1 MLNLF
6 NFLKKEK
13 VWDFQGG
20 IHPPE
25 MKTQSNGTPLSELPL
40 PHRFIIPL
48 KQHIG
53 HEGEICVAPGDK
65 VLRGQ
70 PLTFGTG
77 RMLPVHAPTSGVIED
92 IGQHMT
98 AHPSGLSE
106 LCIFLTP
113 DGDDRWMPLDP
124 LPDYR
129 QHPRADIVQRIH
141 DAGIAG
147 LGGAGFP
154 TATKLKGGLRGVKTL
169 IINAAECEPYITAD
183 DRLMQDYAAEVLEG
197 SRILAWV
204 LQAEQVLIGIEDNKP
219 EAIAALKQALGS
231 ERDLQIRVIPTKY
244 PSGGAKQL
252 TRILTG
258 KEVPHG
264 GRSSDI
270 GVLMQNVGTAWAVKR
285 AIINGE
291 PITER
296 VVTLTGEAIAQ
307 PRNVWSRL
315 GTPISHLLHQVG
327 FTPAP
332 RQMVIM
338 GGPLMGFTLPSLD
351 VPVVKIT
358 NCILAPSASEMGN
371 NDEEQSCIRC
381 SACADACPAKLLP
394 QQLYW
399 YSQGGDHDKARAHHI
414 DDCIECGACAYV
426 CPSNIP
432 LVQYYRQEKA
442 ELRAI
447 DLEAKRTLEAKARFE
462 ARQARLEREKLAR
475 EARHEEAKQRVAR
488 TDTSE
493 LAAAK
498 ARVKARQ
505 AAEPDEATLEAQREA
520 RHAQA
525 RLRQAEAQAETQPV
539 TRQTVD
545 PRKAA
550 VEAAIARAKAK
561 KTVPVDAADNQAEA
575 SVDPRKAAVEA
586 AIARAKAK
594 KAAQAENAV
603 APQAASD
610 SAADAAPDAAAET
623 DPRKAAVQAAIA
635 RAKAKKAAQA
645 ENAEAPQAA
654 TDSAAEAA
662 PAAAETDP
670 RKAAVQAAIARAKA
684 KKAAQAENAEAPQA
698 ATDSAAEAA
707 PDAAAETD
715 PRKAAVQAAIARAK
729 AKKAAQA
736 ESAEA
741 PQAAT
746 DSAAEA
752 VPDAAAETDPRK
764 AAVQAA
770 IARAKAKKA
779 AQAESAE
786 APQAAGDPVAEAAP
800 DAAAETDPRKAA
812 IQAAIARAK
821 AKKAAQAEN
830 AEAPQAATDSAAEAA
845 PDAAAETDPRKA
857 AVQAAIARAKAKK
870 AAQAESEADAASRDA
885 AVLATAA
892 HFAVDKAEQAQEQAN
907 NANAEPEQAP
917 ELNQPDDARKAAIA
931 AAIARAKARKAQ
943 SSTTL
948 ED

>member
-1 MLNLF
+1 MLNLL
-6 NFLKKEK
+6 NFFKKEK
-13 VWDFQGG
+13 TWDFQGG

-25 MKTQSNGTPLSELPL
+25 MKTQSNGTPLAELPL

-53 HEGEICVAPGDK
+53 HEGEICVSPGDR

-70 PLTFGTG
+70 PLTFGQG

-92 IGQHMT
+92 IAQHMT

-106 LCIFLTP
+106 LCIFLMP
-113 DGDDRWMPLDP
+113 DGEDRWMPLEP

-129 QHPRADIVQRIH
+129 QHERAAILKRIH

-204 LQAEQVLIGIEDNKP
+204 LQADRVLIGIEDNKP
-219 EAIAALKQALGS
+219 EAIAALKQALGG

-252 TRILTG
+252 TKILTG
-258 KEVPHG
+258 MEVPHG
-264 GRSSDI
+264 GRSTDI

-327 FTPAP
+327 FHPSP

-358 NCILAPSASEMGN
+358 NCILAPSSTEMGN
-371 NDEEQSCIRC
+371 DEQEQSCIRC

-399 YSQGGDHDKARAHHI
+399 YSKGGDHDKARAHHI

-462 ARQARLEREKLAR
+462 ARQARLEREKQAR
-475 EARHEEAKQRVAR
+475 EARHAEAKQRVAR
-488 TDTSE
+488 SDSAE
-493 LAAAK
+493 LAAAQARAK
-498 ARVKARQ
+498 AKPGGNEEAV
-505 AAEPDEATLEAQREA
+505 AE
-520 RHAQA
+520 A
-525 RLRQAEAQAETQPV
+525 RLRQAEAQSETQALS
-539 TRQTVD
+539 RQTTD

-561 KTVPVDAADNQAEA
+561 KSAVPDASEEVAE
-575 SVDPRKAAVEA
+575 DPRKAAVA
-586 AIARAKAK
+586 AAVERAKAK
-594 KAAQAENAV
+594 KAAQAASAEGTEDV
-603 APQAASD
+603 QPAP
-610 SAADAAPDAAAET
+610 PE
-623 DPRKAAVQAAIA
+623 DPRKAAVAAAVERARAKKAAQAASA
-635 RAKAKKAAQA
+635 ESTEDVPPAPPEDPRKAAVAAAVERARAKKAAQAAVAESTEDVQPAPPEDPRKAAVAAAVERARAKKAAQAAVTESTEDVQPAPPEDPRKAAVAAAVERAKAKKAA
-645 ENAEAPQAA
+645 AA
-654 TDSAAEAA
+654 L
-662 PAAAETDP
+662 
-670 RKAAVQAAIARAKA
+670 ARA
-684 KKAAQAENAEAPQA
+684 E
-698 ATDSAAEAA
+698 D
-707 PDAAAETD
+707 
-715 PRKAAVQAAIARAK
+715 
-729 AKKAAQA
+729 
-736 ESAEA
+736 
-741 PQAAT
+741 
-746 DSAAEA
+746 
-752 VPDAAAETDPRK
+752 
-764 AAVQAA
+764 
-770 IARAKAKKA
+770 
-779 AQAESAE
+779 
-786 APQAAGDPVAEAAP
+786 
-800 DAAAETDPRKAA
+800 
-812 IQAAIARAK
+812 
-821 AKKAAQAEN
+821 
-830 AEAPQAATDSAAEAA
+830 
-845 PDAAAETDPRKA
+845 
-857 AVQAAIARAKAKK
+857 
-870 AAQAESEADAASRDA
+870 ASRDA
-885 AVLATAA
+885 ALAATEA
-892 HFAVDKAEQAQEQAN
+892 HRDVEQAEMAQEQAN
-907 NANAEPEQAP
+907 NANAEAEHAP
-917 ELNQPDDARKAAIA
+917 ELEHPTDARKAAIA
-931 AAIARAKARKAQ
+931 AAIERAKARKAQ
-943 SSTTL
+943 STL
-948 ED
+948 TPED

>member
-53 HEGEICVAPGDK
+53 HEGEICVSPGDK

-77 RMLPVHAPTSGVIED
+77 RMLPVHAPTSGVIDD

-124 LPDYR
+124 WPDYR
-129 QHPRADIVQRIH
+129 QHPRADVVQRIH

-204 LQAEQVLIGIEDNKP
+204 LQAERVMIGIEDNKP

-258 KEVPHG
+258 MEVPHG
-264 GRSSDI
+264 GRSTDI

-358 NCILAPSASEMGN
+358 NCILAPSQGEMGN

-399 YSQGGDHDKARAHHI
+399 FSQGGDHDKARSHHI

-462 ARQARLEREKLAR
+462 ARQARLEREKQAR

-493 LAAAK
+493 LTAAK

-505 AAEPDEATLEAQREA
+505 ATEPDEATLEAQREA

-539 TRQTVD
+539 TRQ
-545 PRKAA
+545 
-550 VEAAIARAKAK
+550 
-561 KTVPVDAADNQAEA
+561 

-594 KAAQAENAV
+594 KVTPVDAVETGAEASVDPRKAAVEAAVARAKAKKAAQAEGAEV
-603 APQAASD
+603 TAPAASE
-610 SAADAAPDAAAET
+610 SAADAAAETDPRKAAVQAAIARAKAKKAAQAEGAEVATPAASESAAPDAAAET

-645 ENAEAPQAA
+645 EGAEV
-654 TDSAAEAA
+654 TA
-662 PAAAETDP
+662 PAASES
-670 RKAAVQAAIARAKA
+670 V
-684 KKAAQAENAEAPQA
+684 
-698 ATDSAAEAA
+698 

-736 ESAEA
+736 EGADATA
-741 PQAAT
+741 PAA
-746 DSAAEA
+746 SES

-786 APQAAGDPVAEAAP
+786 VTAPAASESVP
-800 DAAAETDPRKAA
+800 D
-812 IQAAIARAK
+812 
-821 AKKAAQAEN
+821 
-830 AEAPQAATDSAAEAA
+830 AA

-870 AAQAESEADAASRDA
+870 AAQAESDADAASRDA
-885 AVLATAA
+885 AALATAA
-892 HFAVDKAEQAQEQAN
+892 HFAVENAEQAQEQAN

>member
-1 MLNLF
+1 MLNLL

-13 VWDFQGG
+13 TWDFQGG

-25 MKTQSNGTPLSELPL
+25 MKTQSNGTPLAELPL

-53 HEGEICVAPGDK
+53 HEGEICVSPGDR

-70 PLTFGTG
+70 PLTFGQG
-77 RMLPVHAPTSGVIED
+77 RMLPVHAPTSGIIED
-92 IGQHMT
+92 IAHHMT

-106 LCIFLTP
+106 LCIFLKP
-113 DGDDRWMPLDP
+113 DGEDRWMPLEP

-129 QHPRADIVQRIH
+129 QHDRDAILKRIH

-154 TATKLKGGLRGVKTL
+154 TATKLKGGLQGVKTL

-204 LQAEQVLIGIEDNKP
+204 LQADRVLIGIEDNKP
-219 EAIAALKQALGS
+219 EAIAALKQALGG

-252 TRILTG
+252 TKILTG
-258 KEVPHG
+258 REVPHG
-264 GRSSDI
+264 GRSTDI

-327 FTPAP
+327 FHPSP

-358 NCILAPSASEMGN
+358 NCILAPSSTEMGN
-371 NDEEQSCIRC
+371 DEQEQSCIRC

-399 YSQGGDHDKARAHHI
+399 YSKGGDHDKARAHHI

-462 ARQARLEREKLAR
+462 ARQARLEREKQAR
-475 EARHEEAKQRVAR
+475 EARHAEAKQRVAR
-488 TDTSE
+488 SDSAE
-493 LAAAK
+493 LAAAQARAK
-498 ARVKARQ
+498 AKSGGN
-505 AAEPDEATLEAQREA
+505 EEAVAEA

-525 RLRQAEAQAETQPV
+525 RLRQAEAQSETQALS
-539 TRQTVD
+539 RQTTD

-561 KTVPVDAADNQAEA
+561 KSAVPDASEE
-575 SVDPRKAAVEA
+575 VTEDPRKAAVA
-586 AIARAKAK
+586 AAVERAKAK
-594 KAAQAENAV
+594 KAAQA
-603 APQAASD
+603 
-610 SAADAAPDAAAET
+610 AAAEST
-623 DPRKAAVQAAIA
+623 EDVQPAPPEDPRKAAVE

-645 ENAEAPQAA
+645 
-654 TDSAAEAA
+654 
-662 PAAAETDP
+662 AAAEDSEDVQPAPPEDP
-670 RKAAVQAAIARAKA
+670 RKAAVAAAVERAKA
-684 KKAAQAENAEAPQA
+684 KKAAQA
-698 ATDSAAEAA
+698 
-707 PDAAAETD
+707 AAAEGSEDVHPAPPED
-715 PRKAAVQAAIARAK
+715 PRKAAVAAAVERAK

-736 ESAEA
+736 
-741 PQAAT
+741 
-746 DSAAEA
+746 
-752 VPDAAAETDPRK
+752 AAAEGSEDVQPAPPEDPRK
-764 AAVQAA
+764 AAVAA
-770 IARAKAKKA
+770 AVERAKAKKA
-779 AQAESAE
+779 AQAT
-786 APQAAGDPVAEAAP
+786 
-800 DAAAETDPRKAA
+800 AAAESTEDVQPAPPEDPRKAA
-812 IQAAIARAK
+812 VAAAVERAK
-821 AKKAAQAEN
+821 AKKAA
-830 AEAPQAATDSAAEAA
+830 AAL
-845 PDAAAETDPRKA
+845 
-857 AVQAAIARAKAKK
+857 ARA
-870 AAQAESEADAASRDA
+870 EDASRDA
-885 AVLATAA
+885 ALAATEA
-892 HFAVDKAEQAQEQAN
+892 HRDVEQAEMAQEQAN
-907 NANAEPEQAP
+907 NANAEAEQAP
-917 ELNQPDDARKAAIA
+917 ELEHPTDARKAAIA
-931 AAIARAKARKAQ
+931 AAIERAKARKAQ
-943 SSTTL
+943 STL
-948 ED
+948 TPED

>member
-399 YSQGGDHDKARAHHI
+399 FSQGGDHDKARSHHI

-462 ARQARLEREKLAR
+462 ARQARLEREKQAR

-493 LAAAK
+493 LSAAK

-505 AAEPDEATLEAQREA
+505 VAEPDEATLEAQREA

-561 KTVPVDAADNQAEA
+561 KTVPVDAANNQAEA

-594 KAAQAENAV
+594 KAAQSENAD
-603 APQAASD
+603 APQAVTD
-610 SAADAAPDAAAET
+610 SAADAAPDAVAET

-645 ENAEAPQAA
+645 EN
-654 TDSAAEAA
+654 
-662 PAAAETDP
+662 
-670 RKAAVQAAIARAKA
+670 
-684 KKAAQAENAEAPQA
+684 
-698 ATDSAAEAA
+698 
-707 PDAAAETD
+707 
-715 PRKAAVQAAIARAK
+715 
-729 AKKAAQA
+729 
-736 ESAEA
+736 AEA

-779 AQAESAE
+779 AQAES
-786 APQAAGDPVAEAAP
+786 
-800 DAAAETDPRKAA
+800 
-812 IQAAIARAK
+812 
-821 AKKAAQAEN
+821 
-830 AEAPQAATDSAAEAA
+830 
-845 PDAAAETDPRKA
+845 
-857 AVQAAIARAKAKK
+857 
-870 AAQAESEADAASRDA
+870 EADAASRDA
-885 AVLATAA
+885 AALATAA

>member
-231 ERDLQIRVIPTKY
+231 ERDLHIRVIPTKY

-462 ARQARLEREKLAR
+462 ARQARLEREKQAR

-505 AAEPDEATLEAQREA
+505 TAEPDEATLEAQREA

-561 KTVPVDAADNQAEA
+561 KTVPVEAADNQAEA

-594 KAAQAENAV
+594 KAVQAENAE
-603 APQAASD
+603 APQAATD
-610 SAADAAPDAAAET
+610 SAAEAAHDAAAESDPRKAAVQAAIARAKAKKAAQAEGAEAPQAATDKTAEAATDAAAET

-645 ENAEAPQAA
+645 ENAEAQAA
-654 TDSAAEAA
+654 GDT
-662 PAAAETDP
+662 
-670 RKAAVQAAIARAKA
+670 V
-684 KKAAQAENAEAPQA
+684 
-698 ATDSAAEAA
+698 AEAA

-736 ESAEA
+736 EA
-741 PQAAT
+741 
-746 DSAAEA
+746 
-752 VPDAAAETDPRK
+752 
-764 AAVQAA
+764 
-770 IARAKAKKA
+770 
-779 AQAESAE
+779 AE
-786 APQAAGDPVAEAAP
+786 APQAAGDKTAEAAP
-800 DAAAETDPRKAA
+800 DAVAE
-812 IQAAIARAK
+812 
-821 AKKAAQAEN
+821 
-830 AEAPQAATDSAAEAA
+830 S
-845 PDAAAETDPRKA
+845 DPRKA

>member
-1 MLNLF
+1 MLNLL
-6 NFLKKEK
+6 NFFKKDK

-25 MKTQSNGTPLSELPL
+25 MKTQSNGTPLAELPL

-53 HEGEICVAPGDK
+53 HEGEIGVSPGDK

-70 PLTFGTG
+70 ALTFGQG
-77 RMLPVHAPTSGVIED
+77 RMLPVHAPTSGVIEA
-92 IGQHMT
+92 IGPHMT

-113 DGDDRWMPLDP
+113 DGEDRWISLEP

-129 QHPRADIVQRIH
+129 QHERAAILKRIH

-154 TATKLKGGLRGVKTL
+154 TATKLKGGLRGVNTL

-204 LQAEQVLIGIEDNKP
+204 LQAERVLIGIEDNKP
-219 EAIAALKQALGS
+219 EAIAALKQALGG

-252 TRILTG
+252 TKILTG

-264 GRSSDI
+264 GRSTDI

-327 FTPAP
+327 FHPSP

-358 NCILAPSASEMGN
+358 NCILAPSSTEMGN
-371 NDEEQSCIRC
+371 DEQEQSCIRC

-399 YSQGGDHDKARAHHI
+399 YSKGGDHDKARAHHI

-462 ARQARLEREKLAR
+462 ARQARLEREKQAR
-475 EARHEEAKQRVAR
+475 EARHTETKQRVAR
-488 TDTSE
+488 SDSGE

-498 ARVKARQ
+498 ARAKAQ
-505 AAEPDEATLEAQREA
+505 QGVESEEAVAEA

-525 RLRQAEAQAETQPV
+525 RLRQAEAQAETQALS
-539 TRQTVD
+539 RQATD

-561 KTVPVDAADNQAEA
+561 KSAVPDAPESTEEVAE
-575 SVDPRKAAVEA
+575 DPRKAAVA
-586 AIARAKAK
+586 AAVERAKAK
-594 KAAQAENAV
+594 KAAQA
-603 APQAASD
+603 AAAD
-610 SAADAAPDAAAET
+610 SADVAQDAPTEQ
-623 DPRKAAVQAAIA
+623 DPRKAAVAAA
-635 RAKAKKAAQA
+635 VERAKAKKAAQA
-645 ENAEAPQAA
+645 AA
-654 TDSAAEAA
+654 ADSADVAQDARTEQ
-662 PAAAETDP
+662 DP
-670 RKAAVQAAIARAKA
+670 RKAAVAAAVERAKARKAAQAAAAADCADAAQDAPTTEEDPRKAAVAAAVERAKARKAAQAAAAADSADAAQDAPTTEEDPRKAAVAAAVERAKA
-684 KKAAQAENAEAPQA
+684 KKAAA
-698 ATDSAAEAA
+698 AL
-707 PDAAAETD
+707 
-715 PRKAAVQAAIARAK
+715 ARA
-729 AKKAAQA
+729 
-736 ESAEA
+736 E
-741 PQAAT
+741 
-746 DSAAEA
+746 
-752 VPDAAAETDPRK
+752 
-764 AAVQAA
+764 
-770 IARAKAKKA
+770 
-779 AQAESAE
+779 
-786 APQAAGDPVAEAAP
+786 
-800 DAAAETDPRKAA
+800 
-812 IQAAIARAK
+812 
-821 AKKAAQAEN
+821 
-830 AEAPQAATDSAAEAA
+830 
-845 PDAAAETDPRKA
+845 
-857 AVQAAIARAKAKK
+857 
-870 AAQAESEADAASRDA
+870 AASRDA
-885 AVLATAA
+885 ALAATEA
-892 HFAVDKAEQAQEQAN
+892 HQDVEQAEMAQEQAN
-907 NANAEPEQAP
+907 NANAEAEQAP
-917 ELNQPDDARKAAIA
+917 ELEHPTDARKAAIA
-931 AAIARAKARKAQ
+931 AAIERAKARKAQ
-943 SSTTL
+943 STL
-948 ED
+948 TPEE

>member
-1 MLNLF
+1 MLNLL
-6 NFLKKEK
+6 NFFKKDK

-25 MKTQSNGTPLSELPL
+25 MKTQSNGTPLAELPL

-53 HEGEICVAPGDK
+53 HEGEIGVSPGDK

-70 PLTFGTG
+70 ALTFGQG
-77 RMLPVHAPTSGVIED
+77 RMLPVHAPTSGVIEA
-92 IGQHMT
+92 IGPHMT

-113 DGDDRWMPLDP
+113 DGEDRWISLEP

-129 QHPRADIVQRIH
+129 QHERAAILKRIH

-154 TATKLKGGLRGVKTL
+154 TATKLKGGLRGVNTL

-204 LQAEQVLIGIEDNKP
+204 LQAERVLIGIEDNKP
-219 EAIAALKQALGS
+219 EAIAALKQALGG

-252 TRILTG
+252 TKILTG

-264 GRSSDI
+264 GRSTDI

-327 FTPAP
+327 FHPSP

-358 NCILAPSASEMGN
+358 NCILAPSSTEMGN
-371 NDEEQSCIRC
+371 DEQEQSCIRC

-399 YSQGGDHDKARAHHI
+399 YSKGGDHDKARAHHI

-462 ARQARLEREKLAR
+462 ARQARLEREKQAR
-475 EARHEEAKQRVAR
+475 EARHTEAKQRVAR
-488 TDTSE
+488 SDSGE

-498 ARVKARQ
+498 ARAKAQ
-505 AAEPDEATLEAQREA
+505 QGVESEEAVAEA

-525 RLRQAEAQAETQPV
+525 RLRQAEAQAETQALS
-539 TRQTVD
+539 RQATD

-561 KTVPVDAADNQAEA
+561 KSAVSDAPETTEEVAE
-575 SVDPRKAAVEA
+575 DPRKAAVA
-586 AIARAKAK
+586 AAVERAKAK
-594 KAAQAENAV
+594 KAAQA
-603 APQAASD
+603 AAAD
-610 SAADAAPDAAAET
+610 SADAAQDAPTTEE
-623 DPRKAAVQAAIA
+623 DPRKAAVAAA
-635 RAKAKKAAQA
+635 VERAKAKKAAQA
-645 ENAEAPQAA
+645 AA
-654 TDSAAEAA
+654 ADSADVAQDA
-662 PAAAETDP
+662 PREEDP
-670 RKAAVQAAIARAKA
+670 RKAAVAAAVERAKARKAAQAAAADSADVAQDAPTEEDPRKAAVAAAVERAKARKAAQAAAADSADAAQDAATEEDPRKAAVAAAVERAKARKAAQAAATDSADVAQDAPTEEDPRKAAVAAAVERAKARKAAQAAAAADSADAAQDAPTTEEDPRKAAVAAAVERAKA
-684 KKAAQAENAEAPQA
+684 KKAAA
-698 ATDSAAEAA
+698 AL
-707 PDAAAETD
+707 
-715 PRKAAVQAAIARAK
+715 ARA
-729 AKKAAQA
+729 
-736 ESAEA
+736 E
-741 PQAAT
+741 
-746 DSAAEA
+746 
-752 VPDAAAETDPRK
+752 
-764 AAVQAA
+764 
-770 IARAKAKKA
+770 
-779 AQAESAE
+779 
-786 APQAAGDPVAEAAP
+786 
-800 DAAAETDPRKAA
+800 
-812 IQAAIARAK
+812 
-821 AKKAAQAEN
+821 
-830 AEAPQAATDSAAEAA
+830 
-845 PDAAAETDPRKA
+845 
-857 AVQAAIARAKAKK
+857 
-870 AAQAESEADAASRDA
+870 AASRDA
-885 AVLATAA
+885 ALAATEA
-892 HFAVDKAEQAQEQAN
+892 HQDVEQAELAQEQAN
-907 NANAEPEQAP
+907 NANAEAEQAP
-917 ELNQPDDARKAAIA
+917 ELEHPTDARKAAIA
-931 AAIARAKARKAQ
+931 AAIERAKARKAQ
-943 SSTTL
+943 STL
-948 ED
+948 TPEE

>member
-141 DAGIAG
+141 YAGIAG

-231 ERDLQIRVIPTKY
+231 ERDLHIRVIPTKY

-462 ARQARLEREKLAR
+462 ARQARLEREKQAR

-505 AAEPDEATLEAQREA
+505 TAEPDEATLEAQREA

-575 SVDPRKAAVEA
+575 SVDPRKSAVE
-586 AIARAKAK
+586 
-594 KAAQAENAV
+594 
-603 APQAASD
+603 
-610 SAADAAPDAAAET
+610 
-623 DPRKAAVQAAIA
+623 AAIA

-654 TDSAAEAA
+654 TDSAADAA
-662 PAAAETDP
+662 HDAAAETDPRKAAVQAAIARAKAKKAVQAENAEAPQAATDSAAEAVPDAAAESDP

-684 KKAAQAENAEAPQA
+684 KKAAQAENAEAQA
-698 ATDSAAEAA
+698 AGDKTAEAA
-707 PDAAAETD
+707 TDAAAESD

-736 ESAEA
+736 ENAEA
-741 PQAAT
+741 
-746 DSAAEA
+746 
-752 VPDAAAETDPRK
+752 
-764 AAVQAA
+764 
-770 IARAKAKKA
+770 
-779 AQAESAE
+779 
-786 APQAAGDPVAEAAP
+786 QAAG
-800 DAAAETDPRKAA
+800 
-812 IQAAIARAK
+812 
-821 AKKAAQAEN
+821 
-830 AEAPQAATDSAAEAA
+830 DSAAEAA

-885 AVLATAA
+885 AALATAA

>member
-1 MLNLF
+1 MLNLL
-6 NFLKKEK
+6 NFFKKEK
-13 VWDFQGG
+13 IWDFQGG

-25 MKTQSNGTPLSELPL
+25 MKTQSNGTPLAELPL

-53 HEGEICVAPGDK
+53 HEGEICVSPGDK

-70 PLTFGTG
+70 PLTFGQG
-77 RMLPVHAPTSGVIED
+77 RMLPVHAPTSGVID
-92 IGQHMT
+92 AIAQHMT

-113 DGDDRWMPLDP
+113 DGDDRWMPLSP

-129 QHPRADIVQRIH
+129 QHERSAILKRIH

-154 TATKLKGGLRGVKTL
+154 TATKLKGGLQGVNTL

-183 DRLMQDYAAEVLEG
+183 DRLMQDCAAEVLEG
-197 SRILAWV
+197 CRILAWV
-204 LQAEQVLIGIEDNKP
+204 LQAERVLIGIEDNKP
-219 EAIAALKQALGS
+219 EAIAALKQALGG

-252 TRILTG
+252 TKILTG
-258 KEVPHG
+258 MEVPHG
-264 GRSSDI
+264 GRSTDI

-327 FTPAP
+327 FHPSP
-332 RQMVIM
+332 GQMVIM

-358 NCILAPSASEMGN
+358 NCILAPSGTEMGN
-371 NDEEQSCIRC
+371 TQQEQSCIRC
-381 SACADACPAKLLP
+381 SACADACPANLLP

-426 CPSNIP
+426 CPSHIP

-462 ARQARLEREKLAR
+462 ARQARLEREKQAR
-475 EARHEEAKQRVAR
+475 EARHAEAKQRVAR
-488 TDTSE
+488 SESGE

-498 ARVKARQ
+498 ARARAKQ
-505 AAEPDEATLEAQREA
+505 SAENEDAAAEA

-525 RLRQAEAQAETQPV
+525 RLRQAEVQAETQALS
-539 TRQTVD
+539 RQTTD

-550 VEAAIARAKAK
+550 VEAAIARARAK
-561 KTVPVDAADNQAEA
+561 KPVTPDSADTTETAVA
-575 SVDPRKAAVEA
+575 DPRKAAVTA
-586 AIARAKAK
+586 AIERAKAK
-594 KAAQAENAV
+594 KAAQA
-603 APQAASD
+603 
-610 SAADAAPDAAAET
+610 ADAET
-623 DPRKAAVQAAIA
+623 ADTASEDPRKAAVTAAVE

-645 ENAEAPQAA
+645 
-654 TDSAAEAA
+654 AAEAA
-662 PAAAETDP
+662 DTASDDP
-670 RKAAVQAAIARAKA
+670 RKAAVAAAVERAKA
-684 KKAAQAENAEAPQA
+684 KKAAQAA
-698 ATDSAAEAA
+698 D
-707 PDAAAETD
+707 AETADTASED
-715 PRKAAVQAAIARAK
+715 PRKAAVAAAVERAK

-736 ESAEA
+736 VADA
-741 PQAAT
+741 
-746 DSAAEA
+746 
-752 VPDAAAETDPRK
+752 DAADTASDDPRK
-764 AAVQAA
+764 AAVAA
-770 IARAKAKKA
+770 AVERAKAKKA
-779 AQAESAE
+779 AQAVA
-786 APQAAGDPVAEAAP
+786 DAEAA
-800 DAAAETDPRKAA
+800 DTASDDPRKAA
-812 IQAAIARAK
+812 VAAAVERAK
-821 AKKAAQAEN
+821 AKKAAQA
-830 AEAPQAATDSAAEAA
+830 AADAEAA
-845 PDAAAETDPRKA
+845 DTASEDPRKA
-857 AVQAAIARAKAKK
+857 AVAAAIERAKAEKAAQAAADAEAADTASEDPRKAAVAAAIERAKAKK
-870 AAQAESEADAASRDA
+870 RAAAQAQAEDASREA
-885 AVLATAA
+885 AVAA
-892 HFAVDKAEQAQEQAN
+892 AEAHRDVEQAERAQEQAN
-907 NANAEPEQAP
+907 HANAEAEEAP
-917 ELNQPDDARKAAIA
+917 ELDHPADARKAAIA
-931 AAIARAKARKAQ
+931 AAVARAKARKAQ
-943 SSTTL
+943 STL
-948 ED
+948 TPED

>member
-6 NFLKKEK
+6 NFLKKDK

-231 ERDLQIRVIPTKY
+231 ERDLHIRVIPTKY

-462 ARQARLEREKLAR
+462 ARQARLEREKQAR

-561 KTVPVDAADNQAEA
+561 KTVPVEAADNQAEA

-594 KAAQAENAV
+594 KAAQAEGTE
-603 APQAASD
+603 APLAATD
-610 SAADAAPDAAAET
+610 SAADAAHDAAAET

-662 PAAAETDP
+662 PAAAESDP

-707 PDAAAETD
+707 PDAAAESD
-715 PRKAAVQAAIARAK
+715 PRKAAV
-729 AKKAAQA
+729 
-736 ESAEA
+736 
-741 PQAAT
+741 
-746 DSAAEA
+746 
-752 VPDAAAETDPRK
+752 
-764 AAVQAA
+764 
-770 IARAKAKKA
+770 
-779 AQAESAE
+779 
-786 APQAAGDPVAEAAP
+786 
-800 DAAAETDPRKAA
+800 
-812 IQAAIARAK
+812 QAAIARAK

-845 PDAAAETDPRKA
+845 PDAAAESDPRKAAVQAAIARAKAKKAAQAEGTEAPQAATDSTADAAHDVAAETDPRKA
-857 AVQAAIARAKAKK
+857 AIQAAIARAKAKK

-885 AVLATAA
+885 AALATAA

>member
-40 PHRFIIPL
+40 PDRFVIPL

-77 RMLPVHAPTSGVIED
+77 RMLPVHAPTSGVID
-92 IGQHMT
+92 AIGQHMT

-106 LCIFLTP
+106 LCIFMTP
-113 DGDDRWMPLDP
+113 DGEDRWVPLDP

-141 DAGIAG
+141 DAGVAG

-197 SRILAWV
+197 SRILGWV
-204 LQAEQVLIGIEDNKP
+204 LQAERVLIGIEDNKP

-264 GRSSDI
+264 GRSTDI

-399 YSQGGDHDKARAHHI
+399 FSQGGDHDKARAHHI

-462 ARQARLEREKLAR
+462 ARQARLEREKQAR

-488 TDTSE
+488 TDNGE

-498 ARVKARQ
+498 ARVNARQ
-505 AAEPDEATLEAQREA
+505 AAQPDEATLEAQREA

-539 TRQTVD
+539 TRQTTD

-550 VEAAIARAKAK
+550 VEAAIARA
-561 KTVPVDAADNQAEA
+561 
-575 SVDPRKAAVEA
+575 R
-586 AIARAKAK
+586 AK
-594 KAAQAENAV
+594 KAAQPEAETV
-603 APQAASD
+603 QPAAEIT
-610 SAADAAPDAAAET
+610 PDAPAET

-645 ENAEAPQAA
+645 DNAEASTQAV
-654 TDSAAEAA
+654 TDSAADA
-662 PAAAETDP
+662 PAETDP

-684 KKAAQAENAEAPQA
+684 KKAAQADNAEASTQA
-698 ATDSAAEAA
+698 VTDGAADA
-707 PDAAAETD
+707 PAETD

-736 ESAEA
+736 QHAEPA
-741 PQAAT
+741 TPAT
-746 DSAAEA
+746 DSAPE
-752 VPDAAAETDPRK
+752 PS
-764 AAVQAA
+764 
-770 IARAKAKKA
+770 
-779 AQAESAE
+779 QAE
-786 APQAAGDPVAEAAP
+786 Q
-800 DAAAETDPRKAA
+800 
-812 IQAAIARAK
+812 
-821 AKKAAQAEN
+821 
-830 AEAPQAATDSAAEAA
+830 
-845 PDAAAETDPRKA
+845 
-857 AVQAAIARAKAKK
+857 
-870 AAQAESEADAASRDA
+870 EADAASRDA
-885 AVLATAA
+885 AALATAA
-892 HFAVDKAEQAQEQAN
+892 HFAVEKAEQAQEQAN